1 MDDSGDAGVQ
11 EETEASGRSERCE
24 SCAKALRLLYAYT
37 QVQLLLHTRRQL
49 HESSAR
55 CPREPTRARG

>member
-37 QVQLLLHTRRQL
+37 QVLLLLHA
-49 HESSAR
+49 EAAS
-55 CPREPTRARG
+55 RELRALPT